1 MAEIDPR
8 RPGFGH
14 LVEQVI
20 SEQLQEVP
28 VARLRPRWILLKP
41 GAPPRPGG
49 GGHRLVTTASLH
61 CGGHG
66 LEVVLT
72 PVAR

>member
-8 RPGFGH
+8 RPGLGH

-20 SEQLQEVP
+20 SKQLQEVP
-28 VARLRPRWILLKP
+28 VPRLRPCWILLKP
-41 GAPPRPGG
+41 GEMSHGRGQGSQTGYATPREK
-49 GGHRLVTTASLH
+49 VKI
-61 CGGHG
+61 
-66 LEVVLT
+66 VLT